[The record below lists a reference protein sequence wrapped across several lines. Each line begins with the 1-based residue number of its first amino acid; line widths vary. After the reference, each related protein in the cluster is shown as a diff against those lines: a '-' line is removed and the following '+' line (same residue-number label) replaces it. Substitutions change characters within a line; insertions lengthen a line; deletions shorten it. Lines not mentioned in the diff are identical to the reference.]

1 MFASNVSSNTQDI
14 ALPFRH
20 LKSPRDAFLTD
31 LKVYTH
37 RSRDELML
45 QSKKDIETFE
55 SLFEFTGKLQPST
68 PASQNV
74 AQHTLSP
81 PTVLHKTSPPQAEK
95 IQSGTQKHDLYTDP
109 WSPPDEGGDRSVKLR
124 SSSAAA
130 IPGVASPLNAR
141 ARALYD
147 YGGQEEDEVSQVFVF
162 LRYIVTP
169 FILKNW
175 NAAQLS
181 IKRDEVLQVIARH
194 DDGWILVKVQLRHY
208 L

>member
-1 MFASNVSSNTQDI
+1 MFAGNVSSNTQDI

-20 LKSPRDAFLTD
+20 LKGPRDAFLTD

-45 QSKKDIETFE
+45 QSKKDVETFE
-55 SLFEFTGKLQPST
+55 SLFESTGKLQPST
-68 PASQNV
+68 FASQNLD
-74 AQHTLSP
+74 QHTQSP
-81 PTVLHKTSPPQAEK
+81 PTVLHKTPLTQAEE
-95 IQSGTQKHDLYTDP
+95 IQSGTQKHDLYTEP
-109 WSPPDEGGDRSVKLR
+109 WSPPNKGGDRSVKLR

-147 YGGQEEDEVSQVFVF
+147 YDGKEEDEVSQVFVV
-162 LRYIVTP
+162 LRYIVVP
-169 FILKNW
+169 FILNSW

-194 DDGWILVKVQLRHY
+194 DDGWILVQVQLRHY